1 MAAEPSSP
9 HPVTAIVVMG
19 VSGAGKTTIGKALA
33 RRLDMDF
40 IDADDLHTP
49 ANVARMAAGLPLTD
63 ADRAPW
69 LARVGAAIDD
79 ARRDGRQLVIACS
92 ALRRC
97 YRQAIGGSAADVRIV
112 WLTGAP
118 ELIRR
123 RMGARQGHFMTA
135 TMLDSQ
141 LATLEPPAPGENI
154 PGVDV
159 DAAPADIVDRILAAL
174 FPGMRTGAVAG
185 PY

>member
-1 MAAEPSSP
+1 MAARPSFP
-9 HPVTAIVVMG
+9 QPVTAIVVMG
-19 VSGAGKTTIGKALA
+19 VSGAGKTTIGRALA
-33 RRLDMDF
+33 RRLDMAF
-40 IDADDLHTP
+40 IDADDLHPP

-69 LARVGAAIDD
+69 LARVRAAIGD

-92 ALRRC
+92 ALKRC
-97 YRQAIGGSAADVRIV
+97 YRQAIGGGAADVRMV

-123 RMGARQGHFMTA
+123 RMGARQGHFMTVA
-135 TMLDSQ
+135 MLDSQ

-154 PGVDV
+154 PRVDV
-159 DAAPADIVDRILAAL
+159 DATPEAIVDRILADL
-174 FPGMRTGAVAG
+174 FPGMRTRLAEF
-185 PY
+185 